1 MTIVNYRTEEEATK
15 FSEEYNKDPYGGF
28 EVRTR
33 LVFVVNN
40 TVQKE
45 IKLRRK
51 KYESAEAM
59 MKRILSDDKAG
70 QR

>member
-1 MTIVNYRTEEEATK
+1 MHKREATK
-15 FSEEYNKDPYGGF
+15 FSEEYNRDPYGGF

-45 IKLRRK
+45 ITLRRK
-51 KYESAEAM
+51 KYESSEVM
-59 MKRILSDDKAG
+59 MERILVITHLG
-70 QR
+70 